1 MFEILLTKIIFAGRC
16 RGCNVILHNC
26 IYCKLYIAM
35 PQISR
40 FYGIIILMNFND
52 HLPPHFHAWYND
64 YKIIVNIADGEI
76 SGNMPARAL
85 RLILE
90 WWDINK
96 DVLME
101 TWNKAHSGVPLGT
114 IEPLK

>member
-1 MFEILLTKIIFAGRC
+1 
-16 RGCNVILHNC
+16 
-26 IYCKLYIAM
+26 M

-52 HLPPHFHAWYND
+52 HLPPHFHAWYNE
-64 YKIIVNIADGEI
+64 YKIMV
-76 SGNMPARAL
+76 L

-90 WWDINK
+90 WWELNK
-96 DVLME
+96 EALME
-101 TWNKAHSGVPLGT
+101 VWNKAHSGIPLGT